1 MSGANGVLGAFASAL
16 LDPGR
21 PPPAGLVA
29 WNGSDPATRFA
40 VYRNNVVVSLVEA
53 LADTFPVTRELV
65 GAPFFD
71 AMARGFVAAQPPRSP
86 VLTEYGDGFPGFVAS
101 FDPARALT
109 YLPDLARLELA
120 RVRAYHAAEAEGLE
134 ATVLAAHLADQHHLP
149 DTRLTLQPSL
159 TVLGS
164 DHAIVSLWTV
174 HQGVGRIEDVNPARP
189 ECALVL
195 RVGDDVLVL
204 SVTRGAAAFVAS
216 LRAGSS
222 LGQAAG
228 AAVAREPA
236 FDLANALALLI
247 RHGGITAWHSPGD
260 LET

>member
-1 MSGANGVLGAFASAL
+1 MSGVNGVLKAFAGAL
-16 LDPGR
+16 LDPGQ
-21 PPPAGLVA
+21 PPPAGLVT
-29 WNGSDPATRFA
+29 WNGSDPAIRFA
-40 VYRNNVVVSLVEA
+40 VYRNNVAASLVEA

-71 AMARGFVAAQPPRSP
+71 AMARCFVAAQPPRSP
-86 VLTEYGDGFPGFVAS
+86 VLTEYGGGFPGFVAS
-101 FDPARALT
+101 FGPAKALV

-120 RVRAYHAAEAEGLE
+120 RVRAYHAADAAAVEP
-134 ATVLAAHLADQHHLP
+134 TVLAAHLADHHHLP

-159 TVLGS
+159 TVLRS

-174 HQGVGRIEDVNPARP
+174 HQGVGRIEDVNPSQP

-204 SVTRGAAAFVAS
+204 SVTRGTAAFVAS
-216 LRAGSS
+216 LRAGGS
-222 LGQAAG
+222 LGRAAG

-247 RHGGITAWHSPGD
+247 RHGGITAWHPPGD